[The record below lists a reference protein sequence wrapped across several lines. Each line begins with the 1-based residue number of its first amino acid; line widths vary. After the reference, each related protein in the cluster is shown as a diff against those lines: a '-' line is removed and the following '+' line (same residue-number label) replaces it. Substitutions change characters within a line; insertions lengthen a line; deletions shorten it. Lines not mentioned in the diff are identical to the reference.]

1 MADDITTL
9 LGYLRQDLATF
20 RVEVNSRL
28 DKLVT
33 QDAFNGEQKR
43 VDALIRNLTTDLV
56 REREERVA
64 EDNELEAAIVEA
76 AKAAKA
82 AQEAQDNRR
91 ITFRQGM
98 WITFAGILGT
108 GVVSLVILVIQNAA
122 HLGGGQ

>member
-1 MADDITTL
+1 MADITTL

-43 VDALIRNLTTDLV
+43 VDALIRNLTNDLV

-64 EDNELEAAIVEA
+64 EDNELETAIVEA

-82 AQEAQDNRR
+82 AQDAQDNRR
-91 ITFRQGM
+91 LTFRQGM